1 MASKKITKSDLIDSL
16 AEETK
21 AEKKVL
27 LDFTDNLLKII
38 KNELI
43 SGSTIELRG
52 FGTFEPRLRKGRKVA
67 RNPRTGEQLSV
78 EPHYV
83 VAFKPG
89 QELKKSVWDLKID
102 E

>member
-52 FGTFEPRLRKGRKVA
+52 FGTFEPRLRKGREVA